1 MAVKKTKP
9 GNTLRIIGG
18 QFRGRKLSF
27 ADLPGLRP
35 TGDRL
40 RETLFNWLSPQ
51 LYGSR
56 CLDLYTGSGALALEC
71 LSREA
76 GHVTALDQ
84 APLVINTLRSHAETL
99 NTNDLSLHNGDA
111 ISWLSGP
118 KGEPFDLVFI
128 DPPFDQNLWQ
138 PTIDSLVK
146 HGHLN
151 PNAAVY
157 IESGRDCPYIAPTQ
171 WRLHRE
177 KTAGQVTARLYFNE
191 AD

>member
-1 MAVKKTKP
+1 MAVKKIKS

-40 RETLFNWLSPQ
+40 RETLFNWLAPQ
-51 LYGSR
+51 IFGSR

-76 GHVTALDQ
+76 IHVTALDQ
-84 APLVINTLRSHAETL
+84 AKLVIDTLQSHANTLKT
-99 NTNDLSLHNGDA
+99 TGLSLHNHDA
-111 ISWLSGP
+111 LNWLEGSR
-118 KGEPFDLVFI
+118 EAPFDIVFI

-138 PTIDSLVK
+138 ATIDKLSE

-157 IESGRDCPYIAPTQ
+157 IESGRDCPYATPAQ
-171 WRLHRE
+171 WVLHGRRQRV
-177 KTAGQVTARLYFNE
+177 K
-191 AD
+191 